1 MSKWRKRIAN
11 VRFTGKTRQTL
22 SAFCLKISE
31 HENEKGAAA
40 KKAAAP
46 FGFQNVCTFEM
57 KIFLLFQ

>member
-11 VRFTGKTRQTL
+11 VRFAGKTRQIL

-46 FGFQNVCTFEM
+46 FLTRMLALSGIMNFMQ
-57 KIFLLFQ
+57 I